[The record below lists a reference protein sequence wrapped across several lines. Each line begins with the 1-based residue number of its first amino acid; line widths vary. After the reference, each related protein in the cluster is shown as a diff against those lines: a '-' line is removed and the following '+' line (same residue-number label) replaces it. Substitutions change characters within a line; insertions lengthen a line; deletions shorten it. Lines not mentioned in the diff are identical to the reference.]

1 MSKRTMSRVLAEL
14 KSIRTEDI
22 FVADSIK
29 TCIALLEADLGRRKG
44 SGRLPPHQWHS
55 DTSAEAAAAIAPKF
69 GRMTNAVLV
78 LIARYADGLTDEE
91 GQSLMHM
98 EGNSYRP
105 CRVTLADRGYVYD
118 TGIRRLTAHRK
129 KAVVWAI
136 TSKGTEYLIEKGV

>member
-1 MSKRTMSRVLAEL
+1 MSKKILRRVRDEL
-14 KSIRTEDI
+14 ESIRTNDI
-22 FVADSIK
+22 FVADAIK
-29 TCIALLEADLGRRKG
+29 TCIALCETGLAARGT
-44 SGRLPPHQWHS
+44 LPPHQWHS